1 MSDPLNFNFPL
12 PVLLQDGDTIVSAAE
27 ANAAA
32 LTARLPAGFLTA
44 TRPLIQQVSD
54 LDAAQK
60 GLAGAAG
67 ALTTE
72 QDAKLATLTAST
84 TNLRETAK
92 KAFKGN
98 DVKLHDEFQVGI
110 NKPAALGA
118 VIQRARIML
127 ASAQKADNAAALQG
141 KGWIAADTTA
151 LSDAITAL
159 DDTDNVQESAK
170 VEATGGTGAR
180 NRTANDLYDRL
191 LTIQNAA
198 NLQWPESNSANA
210 TLRAKFRLGLFP
222 PSRPAGSGKPPTPPM
237 PPATPN
243 PVK

>member
-12 PVLLQDGDTIVSAAE
+12 PVLLQDGDTIVTAAE

-32 LTARLPAGFLTA
+32 LTARLPAGFLAA

-54 LDAAQK
+54 QDAAQK
-60 GLAGAAG
+60 GLAGTAG
-67 ALTTE
+67 TLTAE

-98 DVKLHDEFQVGI
+98 TVKLHDEFQVGI
-110 NKPAALGA
+110 NKPSGLGA

-127 ASAQKADNAAALQG
+127 ASAQTAENAAALQT

-159 DDTDNVQESAK
+159 DDTDNVQEDAK
-170 VEATGGTGAR
+170 VEATGGTGTR
-180 NRTANDLYDRL
+180 NRTANELYDRL

-198 NLQWPESNSANA
+198 NLQWPEINSAND
-210 TLRAKFRLGLFP
+210 TIRAKFRLGLFP
-222 PSRPAGSGKPPTPPM
+222 PSRAGGSGKPPTPPTPT
-237 PPATPN
+237 PPTP
-243 PVK
+243 

>member
-12 PVLLQDGDTIVSAAE
+12 TLLLQDGDTIVTAAE

-32 LTARLPAGFLTA
+32 LTARLPAGFLAA
-44 TRPLIQQVSD
+44 TRPLIRQVSD
-54 LDAAQK
+54 QDAAQK
-60 GLAGAAG
+60 GLAGTAG
-67 ALTTE
+67 TLTAE

-110 NKPAALGA
+110 NKPTSLAAVL
-118 VIQRARIML
+118 QRARIML
-127 ASAQKADNAAALQG
+127 ASAQKAENAAALQG
-141 KGWIAADTTA
+141 RGWIAADTTA
-151 LSDAITAL
+151 LADAIAAL
-159 DDTDNVQESAK
+159 DDTDNVQEDAK
-170 VEATGGTGAR
+170 VEATGGTGTR
-180 NRTANDLYDRL
+180 NRTANELYDRL

-198 NLQWPESNSANA
+198 NLQWPEINSAND

-222 PSRPAGSGKPPTPPM
+222 PPRSGGSGKPPTPAPTPT
-237 PPATPN
+237 PPTP
-243 PVK
+243 